1 VSLGSE
7 LPMRC
12 SADQVSLNIE
22 GIERV
27 SASSRLTKSTVV
39 KKRPREL
46 ARERGS
52 AARCHYLQA
61 KLANGTKPSREDRDR
76 KNPVT
81 TDQMSWS
88 NSTEREDINR
98 FDPARQ
104 PALSRW
110 RVLLVN
116 SGISQPALTHENNG
130 LRQRP

>member
-1 VSLGSE
+1 
-7 LPMRC
+7 MRARP
-12 SADQVSLNIE
+12 SKILFESIVHD
-22 GIERV
+22 GIVTLAKYSRFPGRLW
-27 SASSRLTKSTVV
+27 SIAINASHCF
-39 KKRPREL
+39 
-46 ARERGS
+46 RERGS

-104 PALSRW
+104 PDGFYGRDRHAQSSRAEVSDEYESF
-110 RVLLVN
+110 RRM
-116 SGISQPALTHENNG
+116 G
-130 LRQRP
+130 

>member
-1 VSLGSE
+1 
-7 LPMRC
+7 MRC

-104 PALSRW
+104 PDRFYGRDRHAQSSRAEVSDEYESF
-110 RVLLVN
+110 RRM
-116 SGISQPALTHENNG
+116 G
-130 LRQRP
+130 